1 VLRGGAWKSRL
12 GQFYI
17 EARDFDKAYQNYSE
31 ALRIRRIT
39 AERLAREA
47 DRAASDPLVAEIFQ
61 AIWKGPQVTA
71 PSKTWVQNPK
81 NLADLEASAKTVRS
95 VYRPHPAVLLV
106 QLGRLDFANGDLTH
120 ASEKY
125 AEAISIGDEYP
136 RLEKP

>member
-1 VLRGGAWKSRL
+1 MEPDDGRFERPILRVPGAD
-12 GQFYI
+12 G
-17 EARDFDKAYQNYSE
+17 D
-31 ALRIRRIT
+31 ALEIDRRVVDVD
-39 AERLAREA
+39 A
-47 DRAASDPLVAEIFQ
+47 
-61 AIWKGPQVTA
+61 
-71 PSKTWVQNPK
+71 
-81 NLADLEASAKTVRS
+81 ADLEASAKTVRS